1 MLNIRSRSHLAS
13 DEESG
18 FTIIEIV
25 ISMFLLALL
34 AMFFLPLL
42 VQGMK
47 ISVQNANLATASQ
60 LVSQQLDL
68 VRTIPDNCD
77 AVGSFDDAPVAVV
90 TDSRGNYF
98 QPYRQVADCSA
109 IPSTDYPAVVKVTAW
124 VTEVGDT
131 RHLAEAVTLVY
142 LSSESAPT
150 P

>member
-25 ISMFLLALL
+25 VSMFLLALL

-47 ISVQNANLATASQ
+47 TSVQNANLATASQ
-60 LVSQQLDL
+60 LVSQQLDIARAL
-68 VRTIPDNCD
+68 PDNCD
-77 AVGSFDDAPVAVV
+77 AVSSFDDAPVAVV
-90 TDSRGNYF
+90 SDSRGNYF
-98 QPYRQVADCSA
+98 QPYRQVGACPVPPA
-109 IPSTDYPAVVKVTAW
+109 HYPAVVKVTAW